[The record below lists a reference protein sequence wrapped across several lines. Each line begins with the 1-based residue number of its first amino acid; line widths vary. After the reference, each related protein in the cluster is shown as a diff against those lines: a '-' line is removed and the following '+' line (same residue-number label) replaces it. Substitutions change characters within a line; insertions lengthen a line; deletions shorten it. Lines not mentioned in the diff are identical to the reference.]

1 MTTEYSINSVNKG
14 ENSPYLLALSIFYEA
29 LHNECKYRIVAP
41 HIDCFPRK
49 GMSKRNPV
57 FCDMVTERTGLQGAL
72 GRVGALQC
80 RYSHCRLS
88 STNVNKAWRITADH

>member
-41 HIDCFPRK
+41 HITAFSERGCQREILC
-49 GMSKRNPV
+49 S
-57 FCDMVTERTGLQGAL
+57 VT
-72 GRVGALQC
+72 
-80 RYSHCRLS
+80 
-88 STNVNKAWRITADH
+88 W